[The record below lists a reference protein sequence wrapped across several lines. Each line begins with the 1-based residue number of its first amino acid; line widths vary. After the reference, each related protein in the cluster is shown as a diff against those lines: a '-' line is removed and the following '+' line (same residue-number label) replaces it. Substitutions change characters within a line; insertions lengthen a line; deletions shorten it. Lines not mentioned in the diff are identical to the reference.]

1 MRIPG
6 SKDLRSV
13 IRCND
18 QNFIDFLLKCFVW
31 DPTQRMKPLDALMHD
46 WILEGLPTEIRTQ
59 HVKYLESEQQTQKA
73 FFKPVQGE

>member
-1 MRIPG
+1 
-6 SKDLRSV
+6 
-13 IRCND
+13 
-18 QNFIDFLLKCFVW
+18 
-31 DPTQRMKPLDALMHD
+31 MKPLDALMHD